1 MDWYSTGIASRMKA
15 LILALNDCPNGDVY
29 LHAQI
34 QAGGDQ
40 GGGEIPGAYVSTG
53 APIVTFKVNSIN
65 FTGTRYELDLTYFSG
80 LHGGNIDSYYFWY
93 STSGC
98 DVSGGGDSVLNSSND
113 TSDLGYTE
121 ITASFS
127 EDSKG
132 WSSFKSW
139 LQQTGVSI
147 NDKYFTFSSGEL
159 YQHHDNETRNNFYGT
174 QHTSTLCVLFND
186 IPSSVKNFS
195 SLSYEGS
202 QSKVD
207 INLTDG
213 EYYNNIAQTG
223 WFAESIVTD
232 LETGQIPEFKE
243 KEGKWFNFIR
253 GNKVNNLANLD
264 VKQFSTQGIGR
275 LSSISSDVSPE
286 ENAKYKL
293 TIKDSG
299 DIDLIS

>member
-1 MDWYSTGIASRMKA
+1 MDWYSAAIASRISA
-15 LILALNDCPNGDVY
+15 LTDALASCPNGDVY
-29 LHAQI
+29 LHVQI
-34 QAGGDQ
+34 QAGGDEGR
-40 GGGEIPGAYVSTG
+40 GGMPVVYVNTG

-65 FTGTRYELDLTYFSG
+65 NTGTRYELDVTYFSG
-80 LHGGNIDSYYFWY
+80 LHGGNIDTYYFWY

-98 DVSGGGDSVLNSSND
+98 DISGGGDSTLDSSAD

-139 LQQTGVSI
+139 LQQTGISI
-147 NDKYFTFSSGEL
+147 NDKYFTFSGGEL
-159 YQHHDNETRNNFYGT
+159 YQHHDNETRNNFYGS
-174 QHTSTLCVLFND
+174 QYTSTLCALFND
-186 IPSSVKNFS
+186 MPSSVKNFS

-202 QSKVD
+202 QSKIDV
-207 INLTDG
+207 NLTDG

-223 WFAESIVTD
+223 WFAESIITD

-275 LSSISSDVSPE
+275 LSAIAVTVPAPAVRNTLTVQDV
-286 ENAKYKL
+286 
-293 TIKDSG
+293 G
-299 DIDLIS
+299 DID